1 MAKQKR
7 SAAVALLVAIVGALA
22 VLGLC
27 EPSAP
32 PAAATNAAGNDP
44 ASAPRADATLPAP
57 ATPTT
62 ERVAAPA
69 APATADDGLAHPH
82 EVGLEVR
89 VVGPLGLPMAGVRL
103 RWPRFPGP
111 PTAAAHAT
119 DPDGRVAL
127 TLRTRAPQLDV
138 Q

>member
-57 ATPTT
+57 ATPTR

-69 APATADDGLAHPH
+69 APATADDWLAHPH

-89 VVGPLGLPMAGVRL
+89 VV
-103 RWPRFPGP
+103 
-111 PTAAAHAT
+111 
-119 DPDGRVAL
+119 
-127 TLRTRAPQLDV
+127 
-138 Q
+138 